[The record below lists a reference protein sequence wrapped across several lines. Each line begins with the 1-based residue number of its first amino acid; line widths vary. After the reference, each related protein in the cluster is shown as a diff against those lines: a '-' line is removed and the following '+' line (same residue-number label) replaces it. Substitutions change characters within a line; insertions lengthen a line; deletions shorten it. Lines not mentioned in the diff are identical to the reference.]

1 MSISSPDRALQTP
14 IVSSISNIFVLLVDA
29 ARAHGDGVAVDFQ
42 GGTLRYNQLIERAER
57 MATTLRA
64 AGAQPGARVA
74 HAFTK
79 SIDALVALFAIARTG
94 AAYVPIDPAWP
105 TDRIMAVC
113 EDAGIAIWTGS
124 KLPATEIASIMR
136 ATFVSQAA
144 DSDAVTIE
152 ASIDAPRI
160 NGVIPAPER
169 GIANLLFTSGSTG
182 RPKGVEITTLSLD
195 HFSKWGADY
204 FGLTPSD
211 RVANHAPY
219 NFDLSTFDIFSAVRT
234 GATMCPVPERVRMFP
249 YQLAT
254 FVAQERISVWYSVPS
269 ALVMMQLRGQLPEHD
284 LSALRH
290 VIFAGE
296 VMPMPALKSLMAML
310 SHATWT
316 NLYGP
321 TETNVCTYYSVNNKD
336 ALAESPLPIGRPISE
351 TRVWIVG
358 PDGLEVGV
366 EGSGELLVAGPTLT
380 TGYANDADLTRERLV
395 PALNGVGL
403 AYRTGDR
410 VRRRDDGELM
420 FEGRIDRMV
429 KCRGH
434 RIEPGEI
441 ETALFGHPSIREAAV
456 IAIPDPIFGNR
467 LRACVVFRDGATA
480 TQADLIAHCR
490 ANVPAYMIPDE
501 WDIRDALPQT
511 DRGKVDLRAL
521 AASE

>member
-1 MSISSPDRALQTP
+1 MSK
-14 IVSSISNIFVLLVDA
+14 VSNIFELLVDA
-29 ARAHGDGVAVDFQ
+29 ARAHGDNVAIDFRGSTIRYVD
-42 GGTLRYNQLIERAER
+42 LLERAER
-57 MATTLRA
+57 MATTLQSV
-64 AGAQPGARVA
+64 GAQPGIRVA

-79 SIDALVALFAIARTG
+79 SIDALVTLFAIARTG

-124 KLPATEIASIMR
+124 NPPTTDIASLMR
-136 ATFVSQAA
+136 SMYVSNTLE
-144 DSDAVTIE
+144 SSAVAIE

-160 NGVIPAPER
+160 SDAIPAPER
-169 GIANLLFTSGSTG
+169 GITNLLFTSGSTG

-195 HFSKWGADY
+195 HFSRWAADY
-204 FGLTPSD
+204 FQLTPSD

-219 NFDLSTFDIFSAVRT
+219 NFDLSTFDIFSAVRA
-234 GATMCPVPERVRMFP
+234 GATMCPVPERVKMFP

-254 FVAQERISVWYSVPS
+254 FVAQERISIWYSVPS

-290 VIFAGE
+290 IIFAGE
-296 VMPMPALKSLMAML
+296 VMPMPALKSLVKLIPSAD
-310 SHATWT
+310 WT

-321 TETNVCTYYSVNNKD
+321 TETNVCTYYSVRNKD
-336 ALAESPLPIGRPISE
+336 TLSIPSLPIGRPIRD
-351 TRVWIVG
+351 TREWIVG
-358 PDGLEVGV
+358 PDGRDVADGE
-366 EGSGELLVAGPTLT
+366 SGELLIAGPTLT
-380 TGYANDADLTRERLV
+380 TGYANDAELTRERLV
-395 PALNGVGL
+395 PAPDGSGL

-410 VRRRDDGELM
+410 VRRRSDGELM
-420 FEGRIDRMV
+420 FEGRIDRMI

-501 WDIRDALPQT
+501 WDIRDAMPQT